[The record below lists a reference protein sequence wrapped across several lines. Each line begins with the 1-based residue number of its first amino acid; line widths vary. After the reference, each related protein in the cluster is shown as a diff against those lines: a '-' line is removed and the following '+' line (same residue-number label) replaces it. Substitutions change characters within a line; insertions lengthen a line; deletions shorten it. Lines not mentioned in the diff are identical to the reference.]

1 MNGDDIAL
9 NRFINGIDGCS
20 VCKIAVHQNEHVLL
34 LCIVNK
40 SVCNAACSSSNN
52 MELLVGTVSIRTLAE
67 ILCGAGLRCNLNAVK
82 GDPIGCEG
90 DFSVCILPI
99 GGLVHAV
106 AGKVSA
112 GLADVNV

>member
-40 SVCNAACSSSNN
+40 SVCNAAFNVFDN
-52 MELLVGTVSIRTLAE
+52 VELLVGIVSIRTSAV

-90 DFSVCILPI
+90 DSIVCIRPI
-99 GGLVHAV
+99 GVLIHAV

-112 GLADVNV
+112 GLVDNA

>member
-40 SVCNAACSSSNN
+40 SVCNAACNICNN
-52 MELLVGTVSIRTLAE
+52 MELLVGNVSIQTWAV

-90 DFSVCILPI
+90 DSIACILPI
-99 GGLVHAV
+99 GVLIHAV
-106 AGKVSA
+106 AGKVSV
-112 GLADVNV
+112 GLVGGNA